1 MRNLTVAL
9 VWLTGAI
16 LVFQAVQTVVYRT
29 FSPIG
34 FSGQGNNE
42 FSDLGAM
49 FVFLGVAMLGG
60 LVGLAQIIVGII
72 WMYRAS
78 ENVTRFGI
86 TDRTFGPG
94 WAVGAWFIPVANLV
108 LGWFVIR
115 EIWKGSQQGVSNTD
129 WKQVRMPAWIIA
141 WWTFFTTSY
150 VVSYAASG
158 YTLVKTFGAIFTD
171 PMVPPTPPDVYVA
184 TLASAACY
192 IIAGVFFLRFISI
205 IQGLQDG
212 VGRGMP
218 ALPTTMQA
226 L

>member
-1 MRNLTVAL
+1 MHNLTVAL
-9 VWLTGAI
+9 IWLTGAI

-29 FSPIG
+29 FSPVG

-49 FVFLGVAMLGG
+49 FLFLGVAMLGG

-78 ENVTRFGI
+78 ENVTRLGI

-115 EIWKGSQQGVSNTD
+115 EIWKGSQPGVTNAD
-129 WKQVRMPAWIIA
+129 WKQLRMPAWIIA
-141 WWTFFTTSY
+141 WWAFFVTSY

-158 YTLVKTFGAIFTD
+158 YTLVKTFGALFAD
-171 PMVPPTPPDVYVA
+171 PMVQPTPPDVFVT
-184 TLASAACY
+184 TLISAACY
-192 IIAGVFFLRFISI
+192 LIAGVFFLRFIHI
-205 IQGLQDG
+205 VQGLQDNASG
-212 VGRGMP
+212 GMP
-218 ALPTTMQA
+218 SLPSMPQA